1 MREARMCVWLLTF
14 ALGGGWL
21 SAQERIAPVGGPY
34 ARLVIRGA
42 TVIDGTG
49 APPSGPVDIVIE
61 RNVITQVIPIDPV
74 SLARRGPGFQRPT
87 GDRVIEGENL
97 YVMPGLVD
105 LHTHISDR
113 VPIEYIFKLW
123 LGHGVTSV
131 RVFSIGSKSPEEM
144 AAEKRRLAV
153 PQAIA
158 PRLYVYPFWR
168 GDDPRFS
175 DPEGARALV
184 REWKTKGLDGIKISG
199 KPGLYPD
206 VLRAICDE
214 ARRQGMGVAVHI
226 GQDGVVPMN
235 AVEVARAGAT
245 TIEHHYG
252 YAEAAFSER
261 TVQDLP
267 AHYNYLD
274 EPARFR
280 YTAKVWL
287 EADPTRLNGPVLEE
301 LLKIARETGFVMV
314 PTFAVYEAN
323 RDLMRVQTL
332 SWHERFTLPALMDY
346 WRPNP
351 RHHGAYHY
359 AWTSGDEATW
369 DRMYRRWLEFVNA
382 YKNRGGHVA
391 VGSDAGSAYHLY
403 GFGTIRELEM
413 LERAGFH
420 PLEVIRSATLEGAR
434 ALGETRLGVIRPGYL
449 ADLLVLEENPL
460 ADFKVLYGI
469 GVTRFTPEGQALHRH
484 GLKYT
489 IRDGVVFD
497 ARALLREV
505 EEMVRQARA
514 RKP

>member
-1 MREARMCVWLLTF
+1 MWVGVWLIVIF

-21 SAQERIAPVGGPY
+21 PAQERVPLVEGPY
-34 ARLVIRGA
+34 NRLVIRGA
-42 TVIDGTG
+42 MVIDGTG

-61 RNVITQVIPIDPV
+61 KNVITEIIPVDPV

-97 YVMPGLVD
+97 YVMPGIVD

-113 VPIEYIFKLW
+113 VPMEYVFKLW

-131 RVFSIGSKSPEEM
+131 RVFSIGSQSPEEM
-144 AAEKRRLAV
+144 AAEKRRLAA

-158 PRLYVYPFWR
+158 PRLYIYPFWR
-168 GDDPRFS
+168 GSDPRLADS
-175 DPEGARALV
+175 EGARALV
-184 REWKTKGLDGIKISG
+184 REWKAKGIDGIKISG

-206 VLRAICDE
+206 VLKAICDE
-214 ARRQGMGVAVHI
+214 ARKQGMGVAVHI

-235 AVEVARAGAT
+235 ALEVARAGAT

-252 YAEAAFSER
+252 YAEAAFSNQ

-267 AHYNYLD
+267 AQYNYLD

-287 EADPTRLNGPVLEE
+287 ETDLEKLMTWVVPE
-301 LLKIARETGFVMV
+301 LLKIAQETGFVMD

-332 SWHERFTLPALMDY
+332 SWHERFTLPVLMDY

-359 AWTSGDEATW
+359 AWTSGDEAVW
-369 DRMYRRWLEFVNA
+369 DRMYRRWLEFVNM
-382 YKNRGGHVA
+382 YKNRGGRVA

-434 ALGETRLGVIRPGYL
+434 ALGEARLGIIRPGYL
-449 ADLLVLEENPL
+449 ADVLVLEENPL
-460 ADFKVLYGI
+460 ADFKVLYGT
-469 GVTRFTPEGQALHRH
+469 GVTRFTSDGRAFQRH

-505 EEMVRQARA
+505 EEMVRQAKA